1 MRKIDLP
8 DFLDNVQK
16 TSENFLKVA
25 NRMESNQKEFEKKI
39 IDKINKFTSSLE
51 ELPKH
56 KSQVNV
62 SPNLKEYERLEKEN
76 VSLKNQAELLHDEI
90 TVKNKKIK
98 DLDNDVKASKIFLFQ
113 FTVISCITIVII
125 SKKRA

>member
-1 MRKIDLP
+1 
-8 DFLDNVQK
+8 
-16 TSENFLKVA
+16 
-25 NRMESNQKEFEKKI
+25 MESNQKEFEKKI

-98 DLDNDVKASKIFLFQ
+98 DPDNDVKALNFKLLEI
-113 FTVISCITIVII
+113 
-125 SKKRA
+125 